1 MKFMNM
7 LEKNSA
13 LIGMVHCLP
22 LPGTM
27 NYAGSMDAI
36 IEKAVSDAKTL
47 EKAGFDAILT
57 EPTLDLPSG
66 MARGQ
71 LQLAAM
77 SIICKAVSTAVSLPT
92 GVSYLTPDCMDMF
105 SIAKACGAGFV
116 RLTTFVDTMIFPP
129 GVSYPSANRVWEVRR
144 QEGMRDIAVLADI
157 QVKHGTMMYPET
169 RLEESA
175 YFAEKQGADAIIV
188 TGRATGEETP
198 IETIQRVKRTVKIP
212 VIVGSGVSV
221 DNIQGQMPFADGF
234 IIGSSIKNNGKLE
247 ACVDEKLAAA
257 LVSAKNK

>member
-92 GVSYLTPDCMDMF
+92 GVSYLTPDWYGYVFDC
-105 SIAKACGAGFV
+105 
-116 RLTTFVDTMIFPP
+116 
-129 GVSYPSANRVWEVRR
+129 
-144 QEGMRDIAVLADI
+144 EGMRSRFCQADNI
-157 QVKHGTMMYPET
+157 RRHDDFSTGGFLSQCQPG
-169 RLEESA
+169 LGSA
-175 YFAEKQGADAIIV
+175 Q
-188 TGRATGEETP
+188 TGRDA
-198 IETIQRVKRTVKIP
+198 
-212 VIVGSGVSV
+212 
-221 DNIQGQMPFADGF
+221 
-234 IIGSSIKNNGKLE
+234 
-247 ACVDEKLAAA
+247 
-257 LVSAKNK
+257 